1 MRFSLRAFDEWQ
13 NIFLWSLLMKM
24 VPKKIANLYSYV
36 RFLDNTIDDM
46 GKSRE
51 ERLEFL
57 EQEKNLLMAD
67 KHQIYNQVD
76 ITLQEKIML
85 LEIIETLAFDAMRCG
100 IAVEFERLEENY
112 KRQGLLIAELTG
124 IFKTASDK
132 TIANVYWAGVLFDT
146 ACDLEIDLKAGYL
159 NCPAADEKGKKRWQ
173 RKITVE
179 GFKLLPYAFKLLVS
193 ARNRYGVFVFII
205 STRFAYLSSRF
216 LFVR

>member
-85 LEIIETLAFDAMRCG
+85 LEIIETLA
-100 IAVEFERLEENY
+100 
-112 KRQGLLIAELTG
+112 K
-124 IFKTASDK
+124 
-132 TIANVYWAGVLFDT
+132 
-146 ACDLEIDLKAGYL
+146 
-159 NCPAADEKGKKRWQ
+159 
-173 RKITVE
+173 
-179 GFKLLPYAFKLLVS
+179 
-193 ARNRYGVFVFII
+193 NR
-205 STRFAYLSSRF
+205 T
-216 LFVR
+216 